1 MNYTS
6 DHFLNL
12 NTYLNLNFAYAGPII
27 GAFVINAAG
36 ALIATIF
43 VYIYLNRQKFKKYK
57 TLSFMT
63 RPFHGVIKKI
73 AIKNIEKQKK
83 YKK

>member
-1 MNYTS
+1 MIFFIS
-6 DHFLNL
+6 DYFLNL
-12 NTYLNLNFAYAGPII
+12 NLIFGYAGPII

-36 ALIATIF
+36 ALISTIF

-57 TLSFMT
+57 ILSFIT
-63 RPFHGVIKKI
+63 RPFYGIIKRI